1 MADYSADVIIAGAG
15 LAGLATAYDLLE
27 RDKKVLVIDKDSAGA
42 VGGLARLS
50 FGGIC
55 MTDTP
60 QQRRTGIKDSSE
72 LLHRDWLSYARFGD
86 GQEYE
91 KPRQWARFYAEES
104 HQIYEFLDQKKIKF
118 LPVVNWT
125 ERGLFV
131 PGNSVPRWHVA
142 WGTGWEIIDKLM
154 KALECHPKRNN
165 LQLVFDH
172 EVNEIDF
179 EGGEVVGVSGRKMN
193 DGADY
198 SARGEA
204 TIIASGGICGGDM
217 SFLRENW
224 FKDWGKPPKKMLN
237 GAHPYGDGMLHKAAQ
252 KHGAWLTH
260 LDKHWHYAQ
269 GVHKPG
275 NQRPD
280 DGVSTTPPRSGLWM
294 DSSGRRVGPV
304 PLMGYADT
312 RWAVEQICKMPGQYS
327 WMIMN
332 DKIALKELAV
342 SGCDYM
348 TSFRYKK
355 RLKMAKELLFGNREL
370 VDRMVNEHDEDFIIA
385 NSVDE
390 LADKMQ
396 EKQLFG
402 IEIDKEGM
410 KSDIRAYDETI
421 ARGEKYMWDL
431 QLTRIAQ
438 YRKYRGDRIR
448 LCKFQ
453 AIDDP
458 AARPLIAVRSFIMA
472 RKSLGGI
479 QTDLQCRVMQPDGQA
494 IDGLFAVGEA
504 AGFGGG
510 GMHGHAS
517 LEGTFLGG
525 CVLTARAA
533 ARAIAC

>member
-1 MADYSADVIIAGAG
+1 MAQYSAEVIIAGAG

-27 RDKKVLVIDKDSAGA
+27 RGRKVLVIDKDSEEAI
-42 VGGLARLS
+42 GGLARLS
-50 FGGIC
+50 FGGVC
-55 MTDTP
+55 MGGTP
-60 QQRRTGIKDSSE
+60 HQRRTGIRDTPE

-86 GQEYE
+86 GPEYE
-91 KPRQWARFYAEES
+91 MPRQWARFYAEES
-104 HQIYEFLDQKKIKF
+104 HQIYEFLDHKKIKF

-142 WGTGWEIIDKLM
+142 WGTGWEIIDRLV
-154 KALECHPKRNN
+154 KALECHPLRSN

-179 EGGEVVGVSGRKMN
+179 EGGKVVGVSGRRMD

-224 FKDWGKPPKKMLN
+224 FKEWGEPPKKILN
-237 GAHPYGDGMLHKAAQ
+237 GAHPYGDGMLHKVAQ

-275 NQRPD
+275 EQRPD

-294 DSSGRRVGPV
+294 DSTGRRVGPV

-312 RWAVEQICKMPGQYS
+312 RWVVEQICKMPGQYS

-332 DKIALKELAV
+332 DRIALKELAI

-355 RLKMAKELLFGNREL
+355 RLRMAKELLFGNREL
-370 VDRMVNEHDEDFIIA
+370 VDRMINEHGDDFITA
-385 NSVDE
+385 NSLDE

-410 KSDIRAYDETI
+410 KSDIRAYDDTI
-421 ARGEKYMWDL
+421 ARGEQYMWDL
-431 QLTRIAQ
+431 QLIRIAQ
-438 YRKYRGDRIR
+438 YRKYRGDRLR

-479 QTDLQCRVMQPDGQA
+479 QTDLQCRVIQPDGQA
-494 IDGLFAVGEA
+494 IQGLFAVGEA

-510 GMHGHAS
+510 GIHGHGS

-533 ARAIAC
+533 ARAIG